1 MLNIAKNYDS
11 CFLTSLTSVC
21 KYYYFFMDDGCQEEI
36 PAEAV
41 EDSQLLA
48 MLVTRYTLP
57 GIVGLQKNQA
67 DM

>member
-1 MLNIAKNYDS
+1 
-11 CFLTSLTSVC
+11 
-21 KYYYFFMDDGCQEEI
+21 MDDGCQEEI